1 MEVITDYGTFLREA
15 KSAVQELDRMKEQ
28 QERLARQLK
37 QDQKALEAGKKQVE
51 DAIAQTTKKRKN
63 DITAGYD
70 KELSKGQ
77 ERLKKARSKR
87 EKAKSQGVKE
97 RIVEETADLRDDNR
111 RIRLQ
116 IRTLFQQEHVPAF
129 CNTGWYYALYFPR
142 WPGEFLQLAAAV
154 LVCFLLIPYGIYAAI
169 LAHGALYLALVY
181 FVCAVGFGGLYVVVG
196 NRTRDRC
203 AQALKEGRQLR
214 DEMHGNNK
222 RMRVIT
228 RTIKRDRNEAIYNLE
243 KYDDE
248 IAQIEQSMKEMAAK
262 KKDALNAFETV
273 TRNIIADEITEGSR
287 EKLESMKRQCDE
299 GEKQLK
305 ELENAVKDQNLHITD
320 CYGSY
325 IAREFLTP
333 EKLDELADRMQN
345 GTASSLSEAMEQL
358 KKNAHNQNRPGL

>member
-154 LVCFLLIPYGIYAAI
+154 LVFGVWGPGYAA
-169 LAHGALYLALVY
+169 ANFVY
-181 FVCAVGFGGLYVVVG
+181 FQF
-196 NRTRDRC
+196 
-203 AQALKEGRQLR
+203 
-214 DEMHGNNK
+214 
-222 RMRVIT
+222 
-228 RTIKRDRNEAIYNLE
+228 
-243 KYDDE
+243 
-248 IAQIEQSMKEMAAK
+248 
-262 KKDALNAFETV
+262 
-273 TRNIIADEITEGSR
+273 
-287 EKLESMKRQCDE
+287 
-299 GEKQLK
+299 
-305 ELENAVKDQNLHITD
+305 
-320 CYGSY
+320 
-325 IAREFLTP
+325 
-333 EKLDELADRMQN
+333 
-345 GTASSLSEAMEQL
+345 
-358 KKNAHNQNRPGL
+358 

>member
-169 LAHGALYLALVY
+169 PAHGALYLALVY
-181 FVCAVGFGGLYVVVG
+181 FVCAVGFGGLYVVIG

-214 DEMHGNNK
+214 DEMRGN
-222 RMRVIT
+222 
-228 RTIKRDRNEAIYNLE
+228 NLE

-287 EKLESMKRQCDE
+287 EKLESMKRQCE
-299 GEKQLK
+299 EEEKQLK

>member
-97 RIVEETADLRDDNR
+97 RIVEETTDLRDDNR

-169 LAHGALYLALVY
+169 PAHGALYLALVY
-181 FVCAVGFGGLYVVVG
+181 FVCAVGFGGLYVVIG

-243 KYDDE
+243 
-248 IAQIEQSMKEMAAK
+248 SM
-262 KKDALNAFETV
+262 T
-273 TRNIIADEITEGSR
+273 TRSPRSSR
-287 EKLESMKRQCDE
+287 
-299 GEKQLK
+299 
-305 ELENAVKDQNLHITD
+305 A
-320 CYGSY
+320 
-325 IAREFLTP
+325 
-333 EKLDELADRMQN
+333 
-345 GTASSLSEAMEQL
+345 
-358 KKNAHNQNRPGL
+358 